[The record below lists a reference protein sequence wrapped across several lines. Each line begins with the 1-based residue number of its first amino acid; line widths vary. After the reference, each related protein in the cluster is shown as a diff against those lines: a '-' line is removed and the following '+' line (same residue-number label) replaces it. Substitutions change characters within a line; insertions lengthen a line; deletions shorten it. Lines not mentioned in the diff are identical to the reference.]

1 MVASGHFRRLILRAL
16 FRGGA
21 HGVIGSTVRIFF
33 GLVLATLCGLALA
46 SPVKVAATPGA
57 SVVFLNPGYSN
68 EPFWV
73 GYSDFMQA
81 AADSLGMRLR
91 VIYGERDPKL
101 LLSNAQRVLAEA
113 EQPDYLVFVNEMYT
127 GPELLRLFADSP
139 IKLFSLHS
147 TLTPEQQAL
156 VGGTR
161 ERYRHWIGSLVP
173 NDREAGYLMGKALI
187 AKLGGRPGEMLAF
200 SGVRHTPSAT
210 LREDGLRQALA
221 EHPEVKLQQLVY
233 GQWARQRAYQQA
245 KLLLPRY
252 PEVRLVWAANDEM
265 AFGAMRA
272 ARELGLDP
280 GRDLH
285 FSALNNSEEVLQARI
300 SGPLCVLVGG
310 HFTLGGWAMVL
321 LHDHHAGQDF
331 ALRGGKDRV
340 DALFSLL
347 DKQQAA
353 ALLKRL
359 RMPGYG
365 LDFRQFSALYQ
376 PDMSNYRFSVEPLL
390 R

>member
-1 MVASGHFRRLILRAL
+1 MADGHLIGRILRAL
-16 FRGGA
+16 FWVGM
-21 HGVIGSTVRIFF
+21 HGVVEAVVRIFF
-33 GLVLATLCGLALA
+33 SLVLLASCEAALA
-46 SPVKVAATPGA
+46 APAKAEAGVPGA
-57 SVVFLNPGYSN
+57 SVVFLNPGYSD

-81 AADSLGMRLR
+81 AATSLGMRLR

-101 LLSNAQRVLAEA
+101 LLSNARQVLADA
-113 EQPDYLVFVNEMYT
+113 EQPDYLLFVNEMYT
-127 GPELLRLFADSP
+127 GPELLRLFADSR

-161 ERYRHWIGSLVP
+161 EHYGNWIGSLVP
-173 NDREAGYLMGKALI
+173 NDKEAGYLMGKALI
-187 AKLGGRPGEMLAF
+187 AKLGGRAGEMLAF

-233 GQWARQRAYQQA
+233 GKWARQRAYQQA
-245 KLLLPRY
+245 QLLLPRY
-252 PEVRLVWAANDEM
+252 PNASLVWAANDEM

-272 ARELGLDP
+272 ARELDRHP

-300 SGPLCVLVGG
+300 SGSLCVLAGG

-321 LHDHHAGQDF
+321 LHDYHAGQDF
-331 ALRGGKDRV
+331 AQRGGKDRV
-340 DALFSLL
+340 DGVFSLL
-347 DKQQAA
+347 DEKRAA
-353 ALLKRL
+353 ALAKRL
-359 RMPGYG
+359 RVPGYG
-365 LDFRQFSALYQ
+365 LDFRRFSALYRPQ
-376 PDMSNYRFSVEPLL
+376 LSNYRFSVEPLL
-390 R
+390 Q

>member
-1 MVASGHFRRLILRAL
+1 M
-16 FRGGA
+16 
-21 HGVIGSTVRIFF
+21 
-33 GLVLATLCGLALA
+33 A